1 MNSGPYAYKAST
13 LLTELSPWP
22 RRLILISKWF
32 FFSNKS
38 ICNTGL
44 FCRVESKGA
53 SFLWDKPPE
62 VWKNETDIPTQTE
75 CFKYEKRNRQSLSK
89 RSTLRIVLPEFSK
102 LQRGRTEAQLSADYR
117 ARDDSLCHYPHEQ
130 TRVPSSVSRAER
142 LSGFPHHLTVSYAN
156 ESLMKFLFIPWVH
169 LIQAFFSGQMSFHDG
184 AGHCNQV
191 TALHCRLFWSLWWA
205 PV

>member
-1 MNSGPYAYKAST
+1 M
-13 LLTELSPWP
+13 
-22 RRLILISKWF
+22 I

-38 ICNTGL
+38 ICHTGL
-44 FCRVESKGA
+44 FCRVESKEA

-62 VWKNETDIPTQTE
+62 VSKNETDIPTQTE
-75 CFKYEKRNRQSLSK
+75 CLKYENRNRQSLSK
-89 RSTLRIVLPEFSK
+89 KSTLRIVLSEFSK
-102 LQRGRTEAQLSADYR
+102 LQRGGTEAQLSADYR

-156 ESLMKFLFIPWVH
+156 ESLVKFVFFPWVH